1 MYTACRHNNF
11 SCKNDNCFR
20 TEITLDPQKTL
31 RKYTSKKVVI
41 ENEVQNRSKTKFPLL
56 EKKQN
61 KLKFKF

>member
-31 RKYTSKKVVI
+31 IKYTLKKVVI
-41 ENEVQNRSKTKFPLL
+41 ENEV
-56 EKKQN
+56 
-61 KLKFKF
+61 